1 MAVQISG
8 NDITVP
14 RDTSVTRNLT
24 VGGVLTYEDV
34 TNVDSVGLVTARSG
48 IEIGAR
54 PGVGASISVDG
65 NAIFSGIT
73 TATTIKS
80 NTGIVTTLT
89 STTFNVDGGDATFKG
104 TTSARDVVFDT
115 SLNQIRA
122 QDNAKLCA
130 GSSSD
135 LEVYHNATNSY
146 IDNYT
151 GHIYVRNNVSSDNGG
166 NIYLQAKTGENGII
180 VNDDGAVEL
189 YYDNVKTFE
198 TKDIGAIV
206 YNNTGSGNRV
216 FDIKNPSNDYA
227 FISLNDQNTTA
238 NSSVRIGAL
247 ANEMLIYAG
256 GSERIRVSDDGKIG
270 FNNTDPSAA
279 IEVTFDSGGSA
290 PSSGTAP
297 EGIAISY
304 GTADGKN
311 GGIWFSPGFGD
322 DQGISGINAN
332 RTSGYQTDLRFYT
345 NNTNSA
351 RAFSE
356 RMRILPD
363 GRITT
368 NGLDGAT
375 DITTTGTGDTYD
387 GMVFGTPPLRV
398 TRTSACPMFLNRN
411 GSGGNIQEW
420 RYGGNIVGYV
430 SNTGN
435 SLPSD
440 RNYKKNITN
449 LSLGLDLVNKLQP
462 VSYHYKF
469 DADSDPVMYGLVAQ
483 DVKTALNDAGVAQ
496 NTAAILQYE
505 EKNDEKDSDYS
516 LDYTKLTPILI
527 NAVKELST
535 EIESLKSEIAALK
548 SS

>member
-1 MAVQISG
+1 MGVQIQGDTGNVIATKGTFSG
-8 NDITVP
+8 D
-14 RDTSVTRNLT
+14 
-24 VGGVLTYEDV
+24 VGIAGTLTYEDV
-34 TNVDSVGLVTARSG
+34 TNIDSVGLVTARNG

-54 PGVGASISVDG
+54 PGVAASISVDG
-65 NAIFSGIT
+65 NMIISGIST
-73 TATTIKS
+73 FGDDITFTGATS
-80 NTGIVTTLT
+80 G
-89 STTFNVDGGDATFKG
+89 
-104 TTSARDVVFDT
+104 RDVIFDT

-135 LEVYHNATNSY
+135 LEIYHTGSASY

-151 GHIYVRNNVSSDNGG
+151 GAVYLRNNVSSDVNGD
-166 NIYLQAKTGENGII
+166 ILIQAKSGENS
-180 VNDDGAVEL
+180 VACYDDGAVEL

-198 TKDIGAIV
+198 TKDVGAIV

-238 NSSVRIGAL
+238 NSTVRIGAL
-247 ANEMLIYAG
+247 ADEMLIYAG
-256 GSERIRVSDDGKIG
+256 GSEMIRLSDDGKIG
-270 FNNTDPSAA
+270 INNTAPSAA

-304 GTADGKN
+304 GTSNGKN

-322 DQGISGINAN
+322 DQGISGISGS
-332 RTSGYQTDLRFYT
+332 RVSGYQTDLRFYT
-345 NNTNSA
+345 NDTNSA
-351 RAFSE
+351 AAFSE

-363 GRITT
+363 GRIMT
-368 NGLDGAT
+368 NGLDGNT

-387 GMVFGTPPLRV
+387 GMQLGKPPFRV
-398 TRTSACPMFLNRN
+398 TRTSNVPAYLNRN
-411 GSGGNIQEW
+411 GSGGNIIQF
-420 RYGGNIVGYV
+420 RYGGNNVG
-430 SNTGN
+430 SISDSSN

-440 RNYKKNITN
+440 RNYKKDITN
-449 LSLGLDLVNKLQP
+449 LTLGLDLVNKLQP

-469 DADSDPVMYGLVAQ
+469 HEDTSPVMYGLIAQ
-483 DVKTALNDAGVAQ
+483 DVETALNDAGVAQ

-516 LDYTKLTPILI
+516 LDYIKLTPILI
-527 NAVKELST
+527 NAVKELSS